1 LFKFNN
7 RVVRSKVAVSKNPFR
22 EWEKLRQNSDY
33 RSTDTQITSFVRQQ
47 LSQSDYLLTSNR
59 VNPGPF
65 RNLRASVADNTP
77 EVAHVTG
84 SEDLWGWQSW
94 TGKFNQEKQSPDI
107 AENLIDED
115 QEYEIPGVSYQPQ
128 NNVGGASV

>member
-1 LFKFNN
+1 MFKFNN

-22 EWEKLRQNSDY
+22 EWGKLRQNSDY

-65 RNLRASVADNTP
+65 RNLRALAADNTP
-77 EVAHVTG
+77 KVAHVTG
-84 SEDLWGWQSW
+84 SEDLWGWQPW
-94 TGKFNQEKQSPDI
+94 TDKFNQEKQSSDI